1 MRLMSRFLRVDIAIL
16 SVSAEFTSSE
26 IRKGMSMKSNAPGT
40 VAKYAESFPKST
52 QTIIKKMRATIKKAA
67 PKAVESISYQMPAY
81 KLNGVLVYFA
91 AYENHIG
98 FYPTPRGIAPFKKE
112 LVKFKCSKGA
122 IQFPLDKKI
131 PWALVS
137 KIVRYRVKENLAKSK
152 RTSILSKNRRK

>member
-1 MRLMSRFLRVDIAIL
+1 MRLISRFLKVDIAIL
-16 SVSAEFTSSE
+16 SVSAEVTSSE

-91 AYENHIG
+91 VYANHIG
-98 FYPTPRGIAPFKKE
+98 FYPTP
-112 LVKFKCSKGA
+112 KGA

-152 RTSILSKNRRK
+152 RTSILSKNKRK